1 MKLISIRGAA
11 ALALSSSLVLGTA
24 SCNKDLDR
32 EPFFD
37 LNTESVYRDPAG
49 QRAALAKLYS
59 GLITT
64 GQKTTGAQ
72 DVQGGDEGA
81 TSYSRI
87 LWKMQELTTDEAVI
101 TWGDGS
107 IQDLNDDTWSSNN
120 DFVQLM
126 YNRIYF
132 QVVLCNDF
140 IREMSDAKLSERGIS
155 GNDLTQARRYRA
167 EARFLRALSY
177 YHALDMFG
185 GNVPFVTEADL
196 TGKFFPRQTNAAEL
210 FSYLETELKAI
221 DGELVPA
228 RQAEYGRAD
237 QAAAWTLLSHLY
249 LNAQTYIGAPRN
261 TEVID
266 YTSRVIGAGFTLTP
280 RYSNLFRADN
290 DRTAASEII
299 FPIIADGQR
308 TRSYGGT
315 TFLVHASIGGSLGP
329 SSLDTMGVN
338 AGWAGLRAK
347 RNLPLVFGLSTAA
360 QAANPADKRAIF
372 FASRQ
377 FLDNN
382 SLTTFRDGWL
392 VTKWRNRTST
402 NALGSDPTGEFVD
415 TDIPLFRLGDVYL
428 MYAEAHLRG
437 GGGSLQTALQYINAL
452 RRRGYGNASGN
463 VSSITLDNILDERM
477 RELYWEGHRRTDL
490 IRFGKFAG
498 ASYLWP
504 FKGGAQAGAEI
515 PAYRTIFPIPISD
528 LTANPTLR
536 QNPGY

>member
-1 MKLISIRGAA
+1 MKFISTRGFA

-32 EPFFD
+32 TPFFD
-37 LNTESVYRDPAG
+37 LNTESVYQDPAG
-49 QRAALAKLYS
+49 QRAALAKLYA

-72 DVQGGDEGA
+72 DVLGDDEGA
-81 TSYSRI
+81 TSYTRVF
-87 LWKMQELTTDEAVI
+87 WKMQELTTDEAVI
-101 TWGDGS
+101 AWGDGS
-107 IQDLNDDTWSSNN
+107 IQNLNDNTWSSNN
-120 DFVQLM
+120 NFVQLM

-140 IREMSDAKLSERGIS
+140 IREMSDAKLSERGIT
-155 GNDLTQARRYRA
+155 GENLTQARRYRA

-185 GNVPFVTEADL
+185 GNVPFVTEADV

-210 FSYLETELKAI
+210 FSYIETELKAI
-221 DGELVPA
+221 DGELIPA

-237 QAAAWTLLSHLY
+237 QAAAWTLLSKLY
-249 LNAQTYIGAPRN
+249 LNAQVYTGTARN
-261 TEVID
+261 SDVID
-266 YTSRVIGAGFTLTP
+266 YTNRVIGSGFTLTP

-290 DRTAASEII
+290 DRTSASEII

-308 TRSYGGT
+308 TRTYGGT
-315 TFLVHASIGGSLGP
+315 TFLVHAATGGSL
-329 SSLDTMGVN
+329 STDTMGVN
-338 AGWAGLRAK
+338 SGWAGLRAK
-347 RNLPLVFGLSTAA
+347 KNLPLAFGLTTAA
-360 QAANPADKRAIF
+360 QAAAPADKRALF
-372 FASRQ
+372 FTSRQ
-377 FLDNN
+377 NLDNT

-402 NALGSDPTGEFVD
+402 NAIGSDATGEFVD
-415 TDIPLFRLGDVYL
+415 TDMPLFRLGDVYL

-437 GGGSLQTALQYINAL
+437 GGGNLQTALQYVNAL
-452 RRRGYGNASGN
+452 RTRGYGNTSGN
-463 VSSITLDNILDERM
+463 LTSLTLDGILDERM

-498 ASYLWP
+498 SSYLWP
-504 FKGGAQAGAEI
+504 FKGGVAGGTDV
-515 PAYRTIFPIPISD
+515 PTFRNIFPLPVSD